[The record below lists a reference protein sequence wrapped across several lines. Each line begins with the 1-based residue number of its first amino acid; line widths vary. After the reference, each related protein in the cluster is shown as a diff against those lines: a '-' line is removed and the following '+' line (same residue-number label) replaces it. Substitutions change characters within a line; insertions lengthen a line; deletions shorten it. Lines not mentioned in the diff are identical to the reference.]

1 MSATNFSIGCLKS
14 SVDLSA
20 STILLPRVR
29 IPSIPSWH
37 FSFIVKIVLLHCFD
51 HIWKKI
57 DRSITTVCRNKA
69 IWLVVTSHM
78 TIFNPKECIIQ
89 HSKVMLCKNLFM
101 ILTLGQKCLS
111 WTVTVATTGSRH
123 QYFRIA
129 QFRYPKIC
137 LWHRLWDSNPWAS
150 DLKSRHR
157 PRSRRCRRRQIC
169 K

>member
-1 MSATNFSIGCLKS
+1 MPQK
-14 SVDLSA
+14 LSGLVCVYHPA
-20 STILLPRVR
+20 APGSNPKHTILA
-29 IPSIPSWH
+29 
-37 FSFIVKIVLLHCFD
+37 FFIYSQNCTIALFRPYL
-51 HIWKKI
+51 KKI
-57 DRSITTVCRNKA
+57 ERSITTVCRNKA